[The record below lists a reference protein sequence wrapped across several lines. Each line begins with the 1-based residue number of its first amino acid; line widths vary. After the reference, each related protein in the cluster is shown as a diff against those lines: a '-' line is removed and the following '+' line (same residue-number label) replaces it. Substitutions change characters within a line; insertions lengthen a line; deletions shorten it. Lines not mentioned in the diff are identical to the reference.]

1 MEKTNYWCYRIDRSK
16 IQFFKEELDH
26 GRLRQGWGWDEKQ
39 DLRNLEMDRGAKRN
53 LPMFNK
59 VKKNDILLVPALP
72 SSGEVAIIKATE
84 DWSKGYRFEIKK
96 GQKDYGHIFP
106 AEIITSFTRRNE
118 HVSGNIR
125 STLRNPGRFWN
136 INQYAEDVE
145 TLKNIKGDDLKKS
158 KDYVSKM
165 DSLVRNAFNESFEED
180 IFFNVLEDRFNHSF
194 TSEEWEFVLVK
205 GLQLMFPFYH
215 VERVG
220 GNKEKEHGTDI
231 LIKLPSIPGRQ
242 EYAIAIQ
249 VKDYKGVVGDHVID
263 QIKKADQ
270 YWESHE
276 LKLIDK
282 WVIITEAEETLNGS
296 LIENRTDVKIIFKEE
311 LKKLLGN
318 FGKKMIGI
326 GAEEDL

>member
-16 IQFFKEELDH
+16 IQFFKDELYE

-39 DLRNLEMDRGAKRN
+39 DLRKLEMDSGAKRN

-59 VKKNDILLVPALP
+59 VKKDDILLVPALP
-72 SSGEVAIIKATE
+72 SSGEVAIVKATE
-84 DWSKGYRFEIKK
+84 DWSKGYKFEIQK

-118 HVSGNIR
+118 HVSGSIR
-125 STLRNPGRFWN
+125 STLRNPSRFWN

-145 TLKNIKGDDLKKS
+145 VLQNIKDDELKKS

-165 DSLVRNAFNESFEED
+165 DSLVRNAFNENFNED
-180 IFFNVLEDRFNHSF
+180 QFIKDLEDRFNHSF
-194 TSEEWEFVLVK
+194 TSEEWEFILVK
-205 GLQLMFPFYH
+205 GLQLIFPFYH

-249 VKDYKGVVGDHVID
+249 VKDYKGIVGNHVID

-270 YWESHE
+270 YWESQE

-282 WVIITEAEETLNGS
+282 WVIITEAEGSLNGS
-296 LIENRTDVKIIFKEE
+296 LKDDQTDVKIIFKED
-311 LKKLLGN
+311 LKKVLGEI
-318 FGKKMIGI
+318 GKKMIGV
-326 GAEEDL
+326 DM